1 MKKKSVVL
9 LAACFMV
16 AALVSCAKKEAEP
29 AGKAEDTLIM
39 SYPFEPGVINPH
51 TYARAMWIQALVY
64 DGLTR
69 FKDGK
74 VVPALAE
81 RWEISSDGKEY
92 TFYLRKGNVFSDGTP
107 VNAAIVKK
115 NFDAVLKH
123 RDRHNWMETANQL
136 REVVVVDDTTVKLLF
151 DAPFSG
157 ALQELSLA
165 RPFRVGADAIF
176 LPSGDTAEG
185 IAEVVG
191 SGMWVLKE
199 QVEGQYLKLERNE
212 TYWGAKPQFRYLE
225 IRIIPDINTA
235 GNSLKAGEI
244 SLIYDLEAQMT
255 GDVFN
260 DLKNAGLQTV
270 SSEPVNT
277 NSLLLNSEHGFTRE
291 LAVRKALNHAV
302 DKKSIADN
310 IFYGLQ
316 IPADTLMPAST
327 PYCDIPLTPYTYDPV
342 KAVALLEEVG
352 WKLEAGSQYRRKNGQ
367 ELVLRYTYLGDN
379 ESARTMGEV
388 LQNQFSKIGVRMEM
402 VSQDA
407 QTLYENQHTGNFEIL
422 LGESWGD
429 PFDPH
434 SYFSA
439 MRNPGHG
446 DYGAQVGLSMKP
458 EIDKAISTALNST
471 DEEEIQDNYA
481 YVLRTLH
488 EQAVYVPMTFSARQ
502 AAFPASVQGIR
513 FNTIVD
519 IPIEEFRIVSI
530 AGK

>member
-1 MKKKSVVL
+1 MSLVVL
-9 LAACFMV
+9 GFIVTVLILGCV
-16 AALVSCAKKEAEP
+16 KKGTGTVEK
-29 AGKAEDTLIM
+29 AGETLIM

-51 TYARAMWIQALVY
+51 TYARAMWIQAIVY

-74 VVPALAE
+74 VIPALAE
-81 RWEISSDGKEY
+81 RWDISPDGKEY
-92 TFYLRKGNVFSDGTP
+92 TFYLRRGNVFHDGTP
-107 VNAAIVKK
+107 VTAAVVKR

-123 RDRHNWMETANQL
+123 KDRHNWMETANQL
-136 REVVVVDDTTVKLLF
+136 REVAVVDDTTVKLLF
-151 DAPFSG
+151 NAPFSG

-176 LPSGDTAEG
+176 LPSGDTTEG

-199 QVEGQYLKLERNE
+199 QVEGQYLKFELNE
-212 TYWGAKPQFRYLE
+212 KYWGPKPSFKYLE
-225 IRIIPDINTA
+225 VRIIPDINTA
-235 GNSLKAGEI
+235 ANSLKAGEI
-244 SLIYDLEAQMT
+244 NLIYDLEAQMT

-260 DLKNAGLQTV
+260 DLKNSDMQTV
-270 SSEPVNT
+270 ISNSVNT
-277 NSLLLNSEHGFTRE
+277 NNLLLNTARGHTRE

-327 PYCDIPLTPYTYDPV
+327 PYCDIPLTPYNYDPE
-342 KAVALLEEVG
+342 KAIALLEGAG
-352 WKLEAGSQYRRKNGQ
+352 WKLESGSQYRRKNGE
-367 ELVLRYTYLGDN
+367 ELLIRYTYLGDN
-379 ESARTMGEV
+379 ESARTLGEV
-388 LQNQFSKIGVRMEM
+388 LQNQFGKIGIRMELAG
-402 VSQDA
+402 QDA
-407 QTLYENQHTGNFEIL
+407 QTLYENQRAGAFEIL

-446 DYGAQVGLSMKP
+446 DYGAQVGLSEKP
-458 EIDKAISTALNST
+458 AIDKAVSTALNST
-471 DEEEIQDNYA
+471 DEKEIADNYA

-488 EQAVYVPMTFSARQ
+488 EQAVYVPMTFSTRQ
-502 AAFPASVQGIR
+502 AAFPDTVAGIR

-519 IPIEEFRIVSI
+519 IPIEEFRIVTR
-530 AGK
+530 